1 MTGRGASA
9 GAAPGRR
16 RVILGAA
23 LVAAAGL
30 MFALAGMGIK
40 MAEESLSSFEVLF
53 WRNVLSL
60 AILTPWVL
68 WHWPRS
74 MRPAHRGLMAMRG
87 VALVAALLCYYH
99 AVSVLPLAEAVLL
112 NFSAPIFVPVLGF
125 LLFRFALDGRV
136 LAAVLIGFAG
146 VALILK
152 PGTEFF
158 QPAALI
164 GAASGVLGGLS
175 AVAIWR
181 MPTDENPI
189 RIAVYFALIGILVTL
204 TPVLMDPTLP
214 PAEAWPG
221 LIMLGVFSTAA
232 HVLFA
237 KGSLIAPTDR
247 VGTFIY
253 TAVVF
258 AAVFG
263 WLFWDEGV
271 DWLMA
276 GGAVLI
282 VAAGVIAIRAGRPRP
297 ASDDPQTKR
306 YATVEARDRG
316 RASGCDPKGDPADS
330 VRHGACD
337 APHRAARRSALSAG
351 QRRADHD
358 RSDHG
363 HAAVDVE
370 RLPGDVAGLLARE
383 VDAGGGDVAP
393 LAEAPGGDRGE
404 QGLLLRVRQRVGHR
418 RLDESGGNAVGGDA
432 ARGCLGGERL
442 HHPREAGLGGGVV
455 GLPGI
460 AGRAH
465 HRGDEDEPP
474 PTLAEHAA
482 QAGAGEHEAGAEI
495 DVQDLLPVL
504 VLHAERETVAG
515 DSAAMDEDGGRTCRL
530 RRAFGQGRE
539 GGAIGEIAGHRM
551 GALAQPRS
559 QRLQRIRAPAGE
571 RHCRPLA
578 VKGLGDGSADTARC
592 ARDQRHL
599 SRQIEHPWPL
609 PAAAACRA

>member
-204 TPVLMDPTLP
+204 TPVLMNPTLP

-282 VAAGVIAIRAGRPRP
+282 VAAGVIAIRAGRPGRERCRRRRNGQPASAPGLVRISHHGHGLRRIRSARSGPKSVAERLRP
-297 ASDDPQTKR
+297 ATPR
-306 YATVEARDRG
+306 AGVWVRPEG
-316 RASGCDPKGDPADS
+316 RRCPADS
-330 VRHGACD
+330 
-337 APHRAARRSALSAG
+337 AAQTMTAM
-351 QRRADHD
+351 
-358 RSDHG
+358 
-363 HAAVDVE
+363 
-370 RLPGDVAGLLARE
+370 P
-383 VDAGGGDVAP
+383 P
-393 LAEAPGGDRGE
+393 LTF
-404 QGLLLRVRQRVGHR
+404 
-418 RLDESGGNAVGGDA
+418 SGSGNAS
-432 ARGCLGGERL
+432 AR
-442 HHPREAGLGGGVV
+442 
-455 GLPGI
+455 
-460 AGRAH
+460 
-465 HRGDEDEPP
+465 
-474 PTLAEHAA
+474 
-482 QAGAGEHEAGAEI
+482 
-495 DVQDLLPVL
+495 
-504 VLHAERETVAG
+504 
-515 DSAAMDEDGGRTCRL
+515 
-530 RRAFGQGRE
+530 
-539 GGAIGEIAGHRM
+539 
-551 GALAQPRS
+551 
-559 QRLQRIRAPAGE
+559 
-571 RHCRPLA
+571 
-578 VKGLGDGSADTARC
+578 
-592 ARDQRHL
+592 
-599 SRQIEHPWPL
+599 
-609 PAAAACRA
+609 

>member
-204 TPVLMDPTLP
+204 TPVLMNPTLP
-214 PAEAWPG
+214 PADAWPG

-282 VAAGVIAIRAGRPRP
+282 VAAGVIAIRAGRPGR
-297 ASDDPQTKR
+297 KR
-306 YATVEARDRG
+306 V
-316 RASGCDPKGDPADS
+316 P
-330 VRHGACD
+330 
-337 APHRAARRSALSAG
+337 
-351 QRRADHD
+351 
-358 RSDHG
+358 
-363 HAAVDVE
+363 
-370 RLPGDVAGLLARE
+370 
-383 VDAGGGDVAP
+383 
-393 LAEAPGGDRGE
+393 
-404 QGLLLRVRQRVGHR
+404 
-418 RLDESGGNAVGGDA
+418 
-432 ARGCLGGERL
+432 
-442 HHPREAGLGGGVV
+442 
-455 GLPGI
+455 
-460 AGRAH
+460 
-465 HRGDEDEPP
+465 
-474 PTLAEHAA
+474 
-482 QAGAGEHEAGAEI
+482 
-495 DVQDLLPVL
+495 
-504 VLHAERETVAG
+504 
-515 DSAAMDEDGGRTCRL
+515 
-530 RRAFGQGRE
+530 
-539 GGAIGEIAGHRM
+539 
-551 GALAQPRS
+551 
-559 QRLQRIRAPAGE
+559 
-571 RHCRPLA
+571 
-578 VKGLGDGSADTARC
+578 
-592 ARDQRHL
+592 
-599 SRQIEHPWPL
+599 
-609 PAAAACRA
+609 

>member
-125 LLFRFALDGRV
+125 LLFRFALDGKV

-204 TPVLMDPTLP
+204 TPVLMNPTLP

-221 LIMLGVFSTAA
+221 LIMLACS
-232 HVLFA
+232 
-237 KGSLIAPTDR
+237 
-247 VGTFIY
+247 
-253 TAVVF
+253 
-258 AAVFG
+258 
-263 WLFWDEGV
+263 
-271 DWLMA
+271 
-276 GGAVLI
+276 
-282 VAAGVIAIRAGRPRP
+282 RPRRTFCSRKA
-297 ASDDPQTKR
+297 AS
-306 YATVEARDRG
+306 
-316 RASGCDPKGDPADS
+316 
-330 VRHGACD
+330 
-337 APHRAARRSALSAG
+337 
-351 QRRADHD
+351 
-358 RSDHG
+358 
-363 HAAVDVE
+363 
-370 RLPGDVAGLLARE
+370 
-383 VDAGGGDVAP
+383 
-393 LAEAPGGDRGE
+393 
-404 QGLLLRVRQRVGHR
+404 
-418 RLDESGGNAVGGDA
+418 
-432 ARGCLGGERL
+432 
-442 HHPREAGLGGGVV
+442 
-455 GLPGI
+455 
-460 AGRAH
+460 
-465 HRGDEDEPP
+465 
-474 PTLAEHAA
+474 
-482 QAGAGEHEAGAEI
+482 
-495 DVQDLLPVL
+495 
-504 VLHAERETVAG
+504 
-515 DSAAMDEDGGRTCRL
+515 
-530 RRAFGQGRE
+530 
-539 GGAIGEIAGHRM
+539 
-551 GALAQPRS
+551 
-559 QRLQRIRAPAGE
+559 
-571 RHCRPLA
+571 
-578 VKGLGDGSADTARC
+578 
-592 ARDQRHL
+592 
-599 SRQIEHPWPL
+599 
-609 PAAAACRA
+609 

>member
-68 WHWPRS
+68 WYWPRS

-189 RIAVYFALIGILVTL
+189 RIAVYFRPDRHTR
-204 TPVLMDPTLP
+204 DPHAGADGP
-214 PAEAWPG
+214 DVAPG
-221 LIMLGVFSTAA
+221 GGLAG
-232 HVLFA
+232 
-237 KGSLIAPTDR
+237 TDH
-247 VGTFIY
+247 
-253 TAVVF
+253 
-258 AAVFG
+258 
-263 WLFWDEGV
+263 
-271 DWLMA
+271 
-276 GGAVLI
+276 
-282 VAAGVIAIRAGRPRP
+282 AGR
-297 ASDDPQTKR
+297 
-306 YATVEARDRG
+306 VLDRG
-316 RASGCDPKGDPADS
+316 ARS
-330 VRHGACD
+330 VRERQ
-337 APHRAARRSALSAG
+337 PHRA
-351 QRRADHD
+351 D
-358 RSDHG
+358 
-363 HAAVDVE
+363 
-370 RLPGDVAGLLARE
+370 
-383 VDAGGGDVAP
+383 
-393 LAEAPGGDRGE
+393 
-404 QGLLLRVRQRVGHR
+404 
-418 RLDESGGNAVGGDA
+418 
-432 ARGCLGGERL
+432 
-442 HHPREAGLGGGVV
+442 
-455 GLPGI
+455 
-460 AGRAH
+460 
-465 HRGDEDEPP
+465 
-474 PTLAEHAA
+474 
-482 QAGAGEHEAGAEI
+482 
-495 DVQDLLPVL
+495 
-504 VLHAERETVAG
+504 
-515 DSAAMDEDGGRTCRL
+515 
-530 RRAFGQGRE
+530 
-539 GGAIGEIAGHRM
+539 
-551 GALAQPRS
+551 
-559 QRLQRIRAPAGE
+559 
-571 RHCRPLA
+571 
-578 VKGLGDGSADTARC
+578 
-592 ARDQRHL
+592 
-599 SRQIEHPWPL
+599 
-609 PAAAACRA
+609 

>member
-1 MTGRGASA
+1 MTEQRART

-204 TPVLMDPTLP
+204 TPVLMNPTLP

-221 LIMLGVFSTAA
+221 
-232 HVLFA
+232 
-237 KGSLIAPTDR
+237 TDH
-247 VGTFIY
+247 
-253 TAVVF
+253 
-258 AAVFG
+258 
-263 WLFWDEGV
+263 
-271 DWLMA
+271 
-276 GGAVLI
+276 
-282 VAAGVIAIRAGRPRP
+282 AGRLLDRRPR
-297 ASDDPQTKR
+297 SLRERQ
-306 YATVEARDRG
+306 
-316 RASGCDPKGDPADS
+316 
-330 VRHGACD
+330 
-337 APHRAARRSALSAG
+337 PHRA
-351 QRRADHD
+351 D
-358 RSDHG
+358 
-363 HAAVDVE
+363 
-370 RLPGDVAGLLARE
+370 
-383 VDAGGGDVAP
+383 
-393 LAEAPGGDRGE
+393 
-404 QGLLLRVRQRVGHR
+404 
-418 RLDESGGNAVGGDA
+418 
-432 ARGCLGGERL
+432 
-442 HHPREAGLGGGVV
+442 
-455 GLPGI
+455 
-460 AGRAH
+460 
-465 HRGDEDEPP
+465 
-474 PTLAEHAA
+474 
-482 QAGAGEHEAGAEI
+482 
-495 DVQDLLPVL
+495 
-504 VLHAERETVAG
+504 
-515 DSAAMDEDGGRTCRL
+515 
-530 RRAFGQGRE
+530 
-539 GGAIGEIAGHRM
+539 
-551 GALAQPRS
+551 
-559 QRLQRIRAPAGE
+559 
-571 RHCRPLA
+571 
-578 VKGLGDGSADTARC
+578 
-592 ARDQRHL
+592 
-599 SRQIEHPWPL
+599 
-609 PAAAACRA
+609 